1 MVIDAHVH
9 LKHGDVAATE
19 YTPEQVVDMM
29 DQAGICR
36 SVVFAMSTTTA
47 RSIEMAEAAATAF
60 PDRLIPFVYALPSYT
75 TPVLDLM
82 EDALSNRGFRGI
94 KIHIGECSLRP
105 YIVDP
110 VFELAG
116 SHGVPCLVDFGGDL
130 RDSTR
135 LSESFPDTP
144 LIIAHM
150 GRYLCTDVRLLD
162 QFISLAGKHEQT
174 YLDLAGVVMNWKIED
189 AARRLG
195 SERLLFGTDGPYPT
209 PDPVSRA
216 TGEIDRVRMLRLSDD
231 DKANILGLNAARLFG
246 LTVGSV

>member
-1 MVIDAHVH
+1 MIIDSHVH
-9 LKHGDVAATE
+9 LKHGDLAATE
-19 YTPEQVVDMM
+19 YTPEEIVEVM
-29 DQAGICR
+29 DQAGISR

-47 RSIEMAEAAATAF
+47 RSIEMAEAAAAKF
-60 PDRLIPFVYALPSYT
+60 PERLIPFLYALPSYN

-82 EDALSNRGFRGI
+82 ADALTNRSFRGI

-116 SHGVPCLVDFGGDL
+116 AHRVPCLVDFGGNL

-135 LSESFPDTP
+135 LSEAFPGTP

-150 GRYLCTDVRLLD
+150 GRYLCTDTSVLD
-162 QFISLAGKHEQT
+162 RFIELAEKHEQI
-174 YLDLAGVVMNWKIED
+174 YLDLAGVVVNWKIED
-189 AARRLG
+189 AVQRLG

-209 PDPVSRA
+209 PDPISRA
-216 TGEIDRVRMLRLSDD
+216 TGEINRLRTLRLSDEE
-231 DKANILGLNAARLFG
+231 KANIFGLNAVRLLRLG
-246 LTVGSV
+246 V

>member
-1 MVIDAHVH
+1 MIVDTHVH
-9 LKHGDVAATE
+9 LKHGDAAATE
-19 YTPEQVVDMM
+19 YTPEQVVEVM
-29 DQAGICR
+29 DRAGISC

-47 RSIEMAEAAATAF
+47 RSIEMAEAAVAAF
-60 PDRLIPFVYALPSYT
+60 PDRLIPFAYALPSYT
-75 TPVLDLM
+75 TPVLDLL
-82 EDALSNRGFRGI
+82 EDALANRGFRGI

-110 VFELAG
+110 VFELAAAY
-116 SHGVPCLVDFGGDL
+116 GVPCLVDFGGNL

-135 LSESFPDTP
+135 LSEAFPDTP

-150 GRYLCTDVRLLD
+150 GRYLCTDVGLLD
-162 QFISLAGKHEQT
+162 QFIALAGKHEQI
-174 YLDLAGVVMNWKIED
+174 YLDLAGVVVNWKIED

-216 TGEIDRVRMLRLSDD
+216 TGEVDRVRMLRLSEE
-231 DKANILGLNAARLFG
+231 DKANILGLNAARLLG
-246 LTVGSV
+246 LEAGTD